1 MSRLTD
7 FFKTGGQYEH
17 SPMMHVQDQ
26 KANGT
31 AGGAAIAG
39 DNDRDLNTTLV
50 NEIAGATLINNE
62 VTLAAGRYYI
72 EADPSSYRSES
83 ARSFVKDS
91 LGNILLQ
98 SPNVHNNLA
107 GHGGATVPV
116 RGDITLLVE
125 TTIKV
130 VTFNQTGDLNGL
142 GRATNSTANTEVYT
156 DLRIWQLDAIK
167 TSPIIHDNKLYPLPG
182 NTYVTGGMYGLEYS
196 YTSANSITVDAGICY
211 DSLNTTLLTGSV
223 SQVVAIG
230 TTINQIYNLFLC
242 DDGLVKTD
250 TNVEGT
256 TLLAGSVT
264 ALRWIGFVRTDS
276 SGNIC
281 RFRMSVDTITWM
293 QASKS
298 RAASLTTNNS
308 TFQFVNL
315 SILCPI
321 SRVSHIGM
329 GAQHTSATA
338 ASHVL
343 YSLDGTYATYSL
355 MGTPSSYVSYADIG
369 DSSWGHDP
377 STGPQSGMMPFNG
390 SLYVNSGDGLSA
402 SIYPLLH
409 AVKLRR

>member
-1 MSRLTD
+1 MSRLAD

-31 AGGAAIAG
+31 IGGAAIAG

-264 ALRWIGFVRTDS
+264 ALRWIGFVLTDA
-276 SGNIC
+276 SGEVYD
-281 RFRMSVDTITWM
+281 FRMKGRELYITRPF
-293 QASKS
+293 AIGSP
-298 RAASLTTNNS
+298 LTTSAVAYSLSAFIPETRVDNTRLYVYS
-308 TFQFVNL
+308 YDILKSYCSFVDETPRAVFADMGGIFDIPGGL
-315 SILCPI
+315 SP
-321 SRVSHIGM
+321 
-329 GAQHTSATA
+329 
-338 ASHVL
+338 VL
-343 YSLDGTYATYSL
+343 YTNWIGTL
-355 MGTPSSYVSYADIG
+355 TP
-369 DSSWGHDP
+369 
-377 STGPQSGMMPFNG
+377 
-390 SLYVNSGDGLSA
+390 
-402 SIYPLLH
+402 
-409 AVKLRR
+409 KLFSVTLKR

>member
-1 MSRLTD
+1 MSRLAD

-31 AGGAAIAG
+31 IGGAAIAG

-72 EADPSSYRSES
+72 EADPSVYRSES

-98 SPNVHNNLA
+98 SPNVHNNSSY
-107 GHGGATVPV
+107 HGGATVPV

-130 VTFNQTGDLNGL
+130 VTFNQAATFNGL
-142 GRATNSTANTEVYT
+142 GRETINSTANTEVYT

-182 NTYVTGGMYGLEYS
+182 NTYVTGDMYGLEYS

-211 DSLNTTLLTGSV
+211 DSLNTTLLTGSA

-242 DDGLVKTD
+242 DDGVVRTD
-250 TNVEGT
+250 TDVNGL

-264 ALRWIGFVRTDS
+264 ALRWIGFVRTNS
-276 SGNIC
+276 SGAIFNFVHSGDSIT
-281 RFRMSVDTITWM
+281 FGNGLIVATGITTLVVVDATSLLPASRIKDTTWVG
-293 QASKS
+293 A
-298 RAASLTTNNS
+298 TGGGGN
-308 TFQFVNL
+308 VNVY
-315 SILCPI
+315 SILADGTFSSTYTLETLCNSGSTTPYSHTEVGVKIGI
-321 SRVSHIGM
+321 SSSS
-329 GAQHTSATA
+329 TSATI
-338 ASHVL
+338 
-343 YSLDGTYATYSL
+343 
-355 MGTPSSYVSYADIG
+355 SSV
-369 DSSWGHDP
+369 
-377 STGPQSGMMPFNG
+377 T
-390 SLYVNSGDGLSA
+390 L
-402 SIYPLLH
+402 
-409 AVKLRR
+409 KR

>member
-1 MSRLTD
+1 
-7 FFKTGGQYEH
+7 
-17 SPMMHVQDQ
+17 MMHVQDQ

-31 AGGAAIAG
+31 VGGASIAG

-72 EADPSSYRSES
+72 EADPSSGPCQS

-98 SPNVHNNLA
+98 SPNVHNNSTYY
-107 GHGGATVPV
+107 GGATVPV

-130 VTFNQTGDLNGL
+130 VTFSQVANLRGL
-142 GRATNSTANTEVYT
+142 GLETPDSTANTEVYT

-182 NTYVTGGMYGLEYS
+182 NTYVTGDMYGLEYS

-211 DSLNTTLLTGSV
+211 DSLNTTLLTGSA
-223 SQVVAIG
+223 SQVVTIG

-250 TNVEGT
+250 TDVEGT

-264 ALRWIGFVRTDS
+264 ALRWIGFVRNNSAGDICLFSMTHDSVNFGKASENIIWQMTSTTYTKYDHSALLPVARITEITYGADAVSQGEYILASTDAVNVAYFAVCS
-276 SGNIC
+276 
-281 RFRMSVDTITWM
+281 TITTSGDTELNAW
-293 QASKS
+293 QQ
-298 RAASLTTNNS
+298 SLAGM
-308 TFQFVNL
+308 
-315 SILCPI
+315 
-321 SRVSHIGM
+321 IGM
-329 GAQHTSATA
+329 QLFDGDMYFKGNLGNAVK
-338 ASHVL
+338 VL
-343 YSLDGTYATYSL
+343 CS
-355 MGTPSSYVSYADIG
+355 
-369 DSSWGHDP
+369 
-377 STGPQSGMMPFNG
+377 
-390 SLYVNSGDGLSA
+390 
-402 SIYPLLH
+402 